1 MREEL
6 LPGSA
11 RLLDLLLGGD
21 DDVVP
26 LHLHV
31 QLLRPTRVEQG

>member
-11 RLLDLLLGGD
+11 RLLDLLLGGN

-31 QLLRPTRVEQG
+31 QLLRPAGMELG